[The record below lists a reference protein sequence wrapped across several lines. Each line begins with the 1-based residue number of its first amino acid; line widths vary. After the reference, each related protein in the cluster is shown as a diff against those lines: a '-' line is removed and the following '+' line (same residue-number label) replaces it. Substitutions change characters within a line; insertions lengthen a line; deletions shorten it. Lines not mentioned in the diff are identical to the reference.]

1 MTEVTRINPNA
12 FSGRDIMRAGKQA
25 SGTEH
30 QFESAFATENDIT
43 SGLQNARVMV
53 RALAQTIAE
62 EERLQLAQAFG
73 QALVRSWWDASC
85 QKAQANMA
93 LRRPHTSLSTYV
105 LTDALDS
112 IAQSA
117 GELAAHLE
125 PEIAAYQI
133 GLTYTYVL
141 PAAYRSTHGI
151 YYTPPVLT
159 QRLIHLATETGVD
172 WSSCRVLD
180 PACGGGAF
188 LAPIAKHIIAQ
199 LPECSPR
206 ILLENI
212 SNRLR
217 GYEIDPFGAW
227 LAQIALDIVL
237 LPFSAL
243 AGKKTPNL
251 VTLCNSLEKNPPRD
265 RFDLVIGNPPYA
277 RTRLPH
283 ELREK
288 FKRSLF
294 GHANLY
300 GVFTDVALRH
310 TRIGGVIAYVTPTSF
325 LAGGYF
331 KNLRALL
338 GSEAPPKHL
347 DFVAARRHVFDDVLQ
362 ETLLST
368 YRRGAESSPVSVR
381 ELSVTSPRDL
391 DIQELGAL
399 DLPADPSLPWI
410 LPRNME
416 QVATVQTLQR
426 CKHHLV
432 DWGYTVSTGPLVWNR
447 FKDQL
452 HARKAKGRLP
462 LIWAEAI
469 LPNGQ
474 FEWRAQKRN
483 HEPWFEVRE
492 KDAWLISDQPCV
504 LLQRTTAKE
513 QHRRLIAAALP
524 ADFIAQHG
532 AVVVENHLNMLR
544 PLDSAPRVSPEVLA
558 AFINSRA
565 ADQAFRCV
573 SGSVAVSA
581 YELEALPLPSPDALD
596 HLQELISKHATRQQI
611 EDECQRLYQG

>member
-1 MTEVTRINPNA
+1 MVGGQVSKSKASSFASSSASNGNA
-12 FSGRDIMRAGKQA
+12 LELIA
-25 SGTEH
+25 SM
-30 QFESAFATENDIT
+30 
-43 SGLQNARVMV
+43 QNARVMI
-53 RALAQTIAE
+53 RALVQTLPDPD
-62 EERLQLAQAFG
+62 RLMLANAFG
-73 QALVRSWWDASC
+73 QKLVRSWWAASC
-85 QKAQANMA
+85 EKQRAAIT
-93 LRRPHTSLSTYV
+93 LRRPQKAFVVHPLDDV
-105 LTDALDS
+105 LDD
-112 IAQSA
+112 IANSVGNSA
-117 GELAAHLE
+117 AELE

-141 PAAYRSTHGI
+141 PNTYRSTHGI

-159 QRLIHLATETGVD
+159 QRLIDLATQTGVD
-172 WSSCRVLD
+172 WSNCRVLD

-212 SNRLR
+212 ANRLR
-217 GYEIDPFGAW
+217 GYEVDPFGAW

-237 LPFSAL
+237 LPFSAV
-243 AGKKTPNL
+243 ARKKTPNL
-251 VTLCNSLEKNPPRD
+251 VSLCDSLQKDPPRD
-265 RFDLVIGNPPYA
+265 QFDLVIGNPPYA
-277 RTRLPH
+277 RTRLAP

-288 FKRSLF
+288 FKRGLF

-310 TRIGGVIAYVTPTSF
+310 ARVGGVIAYVTPTSF
-325 LAGGYF
+325 LAGEYF

-338 GSEAPPKHL
+338 NSAAPPKHL

-362 ETLLST
+362 ETVLAT
-368 YRRGAESSPVSVR
+368 YKCGAERSPVSVN
-381 ELSVTSPRDL
+381 ELHVTNPEDL
-391 DIQELGAL
+391 DIKELGSL

-410 LPRNME
+410 LPRNIE
-416 QVATVQTLQR
+416 QTSTVEALKR
-426 CKHHLV
+426 CKHRLA
-432 DWGYTVSTGPLVWNR
+432 DWGYSVSTGPLVWNR

-452 HARKAKGRLP
+452 HSRKAKNRLP
-462 LIWAEAI
+462 LIWAESI
-469 LPNGQ
+469 LPDGR

-483 HEPWFEVRE
+483 HQPWFEIRA
-492 KDAWLISDQPCV
+492 KDGWLVSHQKCV

-524 ADFIAQHG
+524 AAFIEQHG
-532 AVVVENHLNMLR
+532 AVVVENHLNMLK
-544 PLDSAPRVSPEVLA
+544 PLDGAPRASPEVLST
-558 AFINSRA
+558 FLNSRA

-581 YELEALPLPSPDALD
+581 YELQALPLPSPDALD
-596 HLQELISKHATRQQI
+596 QLQKLISEDASSRAI

>member
-1 MTEVTRINPNA
+1 MRVRKITVLADPMPMDATPGSLTREA
-12 FSGRDIMRAGKQA
+12 DIIA
-25 SGTEH
+25 SM
-30 QFESAFATENDIT
+30 QR
-43 SGLQNARVMV
+43 ARVMV
-53 RALAQTIAE
+53 RALAQTFE
-62 EERLQLAQAFG
+62 EDECLQLAQAFG
-73 QALVRSWWDASC
+73 ERLVQSWWDASC
-85 QKAQANMA
+85 VRHESTLD
-93 LRRPHTSLSTYV
+93 LRRPQKAFAPFVLGEALAGIAESLG
-105 LTDALDS
+105 S
-112 IAQSA
+112 IAA
-117 GELAAHLE
+117 RLE

-141 PAAYRSTHGI
+141 PATYRSTHGI
-151 YYTPPVLT
+151 YYTPPILT
-159 QRLIHLATETGVD
+159 QRLIDLATRTGVD

-188 LAPIAKHIIAQ
+188 LAPIAKHIIQQ

-212 SNRLR
+212 SNRLC

-237 LPFSAL
+237 IPFSAA

-251 VTLCNSLEKNPPRD
+251 VTLCDSLQKNPPRD
-265 RFDLVIGNPPYA
+265 RFDLVIGNPPYG
-277 RTRLPH
+277 RTQLSP

-288 FKRSLF
+288 FKRGLF

-310 TRIGGVIAYVTPTSF
+310 ARVDGVIAFVTPTSF
-325 LAGGYF
+325 LAGEYF

-338 GSEAPPKHL
+338 GREAPPKFL

-362 ETLLST
+362 ETLLAT
-368 YRRGAESSPVSVR
+368 YRRGADRSLVEVH
-381 ELSVTSPRDL
+381 ELHATRPQEL
-391 DIQELGAL
+391 DINALGQL
-399 DLPADPSLPWI
+399 DLPIDPSMPWI
-410 LPRNME
+410 LPRSIE
-416 QVATVQTLQR
+416 QVSTVRTLR
-426 CKHHLV
+426 HCKHHLV

-452 HARKAKGRLP
+452 HSRKAKNRLP
-462 LIWAEAI
+462 LIWAESV
-469 LPNGQ
+469 LSDGR
-474 FEWRAQKRN
+474 FEWRAEKRN

-492 KDAWLISDQPCV
+492 RDGWLVSRQQCV

-513 QHRRLIAAALP
+513 QHRRLIAAAMP
-524 ADFIAQHG
+524 ASFIEEHG
-532 AVVVENHLNMLR
+532 AVVVENHLNMLK
-544 PLDSAPRVSPEVLA
+544 PLGDKPRVSPEVLA
-558 AFINSRA
+558 AFFNSRA

-581 YELEALPLPSPDALD
+581 YELEALPLPSPDALAA
-596 HLQELISKHATRQQI
+596 LQRLVSAGAPRQKI

>member
-1 MTEVTRINPNA
+1 MKALQENAAHTRHAHPTTDDDIIN
-12 FSGRDIMRAGKQA
+12 
-25 SGTEH
+25 
-30 QFESAFATENDIT
+30 
-43 SGLQNARVMV
+43 GLQNVRVMV
-53 RALAQTIAE
+53 RALAQTME
-62 EERLQLAQAFG
+62 DEERFQMAQSFGCALVNSWWQASNQLAQTSMG
-73 QALVRSWWDASC
+73 
-85 QKAQANMA
+85 
-93 LRRPHTSLSTYV
+93 LRRPAKALSAHA
-105 LTDALDS
+105 LTEAMTGV
-112 IAQSA
+112 AQST
-117 GELAAHLE
+117 GELAARLE

-141 PAAYRSTHGI
+141 PAAYRATHGI

-159 QRLIHLATETGVD
+159 ERLINLATKTGVD
-172 WSSCRVLD
+172 WKSCRVLD

-188 LAPIAKHIIAQ
+188 LAPIAKHIIEQ
-199 LPECSPR
+199 MPECSPR

-227 LAQIALDIVL
+227 LAQVALDVVL
-237 LPFSAL
+237 LPFAAVS
-243 AGKKTPNL
+243 GKLPPNV
-251 VTLCNSLEKNPPRD
+251 VTLCDSLYKNPPRE

-277 RTRLPH
+277 RTKLTP

-288 FKRSLF
+288 FKRSLY

-300 GVFTDVALRH
+300 GVFTDIALRH

-338 GSEAPPKHL
+338 GQEAPPKQL
-347 DFVAARRHVFDDVLQ
+347 DFVAARKKVFDDVLQ
-362 ETLLST
+362 ETLLAT
-368 YRRGAESSPVSVR
+368 YERGADSAPVAVQ
-381 ELSVTSPRDL
+381 ELRIRNAQKL
-391 DIQELGAL
+391 DIQELGTL
-399 DLPADPSLPWI
+399 KLPADPSLPWV
-410 LPRNME
+410 LPRNIE
-416 QVATVQTLQR
+416 QVTTVQALQR
-426 CKHHLV
+426 CKHHLI

-452 HARKAKGRLP
+452 HPRRAKGRLP
-462 LIWAEAI
+462 LIWAESVLAS
-469 LPNGQ
+469 GK

-492 KDAWLISDQPCV
+492 KDGWLTSDQPCV

-524 ADFIAQHG
+524 ASFIKEHG
-532 AVVVENHLNMLR
+532 AVVIENHLNMLR
-544 PLDSAPRVSPEVLA
+544 PLSDAPRVSPEVLA
-558 AFINSRA
+558 AFLNSRA

-581 YELEALPLPSPDALD
+581 YELEALPLPSPRDLE
-596 HLQELISKHATRQQI
+596 HLQRLLFNKATRLEI